1 MLLLFLAAISLAPAR
16 AVEDKISHVNV
27 LLPWR
32 RRGASAPASATGGSS
47 TSSRSPVEPTTQLLE
62 AKPGCFRWESNSP
75 DVAEVIPQYENDAE
89 REARCSSRAVVRAVW
104 PHAERAMSLVSAIKM
119 DSAMQHVLGYELQC
133 EVWVAPIARI
143 QILTTVRTLSLGNT
157 EKIEVQAFD
166 DRDNVFT
173 SLAGLHFD
181 WRDVDSKVLR
191 VIRLKSTNV
200 IMTEAQEKV
209 ESEGKMGDSVQI
221 EGVKTG
227 RGGLEVTP
235 LDKGY
240 DHMSATVEINVTQP
254 LKIQPRSAVYIA
266 PASELQM
273 ELWTNVRTDSGF
285 WRPERIFMPTDHYKW
300 EVGASKAAGESDAVA
315 VRVDEN
321 MGMAVAQHTGGP
333 ASVVARDQEI
343 LDHFAFHKL
352 TVSTP
357 TSLALAMA
365 RRDDQLST
373 SYIYTAN
380 GGTLSTPEN
389 EAQPWYLV
397 LGREYAV
404 IAVLRDEDHH
414 RMYLTPNVKFDIQ
427 YGVVEADEDG
437 KKESVVVAGNE
448 DFTGRIVE
456 TSEEGSSALAHL
468 SSRLPAIDL
477 RRRPEWGTQRRW
489 VKATA
494 VGRTYVHAEMLP
506 VVSTFFAG
514 EEDPVVYRP
523 PNGPLRTSTLCI
535 VSHPVALVH
544 PPDHPPV
551 LLPPDQS
558 FRLHATGGTGDY
570 VWTMDKG
577 SDQASG
583 PSSPSGSSETAPNAI
598 ASVHKKDGIVTTNTE
613 LGDASLLAEDA
624 ANRYNSALTKV
635 VVASVEG
642 IHFIDGPLE
651 AEVVNGAATDSK
663 NIKED
668 SGGSSRSHGQTGG
681 QQDGDLYVRVGASD
695 ARSNRFHACDSIFHA
710 LTVDNALFDSTV
722 FEIVNMFPGNVDNEG
737 SIESVDATEGS
748 PSTFVPY
755 VTGSDRYSRSQA
767 CMTLR
772 LRPLREGTTTLK
784 ISFGTGARRL
794 TASVEITAFPPL
806 EVLVPGVMKTTV
818 ALDED
823 THGIGD
829 QWGVMPTTVVSLG
842 ATARVQLSGGPPPRG
857 MKGMGRQTIDSV
869 TMQRPDD
876 IELEFYPP
884 DAAEDEELARKGA
897 RDQSSGKNTGGGMA
911 TGDCKSSPPLGET
924 GLLPGRRYAL
934 KCKAL
939 GEQNVTFTV
948 TNVWSMLAR
957 PESMARPHPVLRT
970 VVVRFVC
977 STPIH
982 TQLILQ
988 SGASIMETG
997 CSTPVDEEVNE
1008 DDDETND
1015 VVANDLDADPS
1026 YIIRTRAPVPV
1037 YLRVLDHAC
1046 RPFMNFST
1054 VLTSWGVTAGS
1065 AMADFSGNLSPV
1077 QLLHRECIRRIV
1089 SGKSSGTS
1097 FADDYGEVDLSV
1109 VRECLRDQQSAQNS
1123 GLPGPNGEYD
1133 TSAFSTSR
1141 DLVELGESSTML
1153 ERAFIFSAAMEGT
1166 AKIRV
1171 NASACAHTNSVG
1183 QIQDVHASRRGQ
1195 RSMFGRGCPRAQLKR
1210 GASLQLVRNVRLTPQ
1225 RATIFRHPDNVL
1237 TISAVDGSGQFSFTS
1252 SVGPE
1257 FAAIGQNSSK
1267 SVELSPGRRN
1277 GRALVTVTDTG
1288 LTETMCAT
1296 SDVFISEVAR
1306 LEIWVKGKLLFP
1318 HSPVPGLSIWFPSGP
1333 PPSHSLF

>member
-1 MLLLFLAAISLAPAR
+1 MLLLRAVLALALALALARAPLAR

-32 RRGASAPASATGGSS
+32 RRVAAPANAEAAAGGASAAAERGA
-47 TSSRSPVEPTTQLLE
+47 VEPTSQLLE

-75 DVAEVIPQYENDAE
+75 DVAEVVPQFGNDAE

-104 PHAERAMSLVSAIKM
+104 PHAERAMSLVSAVKM

-273 ELWTNVRTDSGF
+273 ELWTNVRTDNGF
-285 WRPERIFMPTDHYKW
+285 WHPERIFMPTDHYKW
-300 EVGASKAAGESDAVA
+300 EVDASKSGGGKGDAAA
-315 VRVDEN
+315 VRVDKN
-321 MGMAVAQHTGGP
+321 MGMVVAQRTGGP
-333 ASVVARDQEI
+333 SSVVVRDQEI

-357 TSLALAMA
+357 SSLALAVA
-365 RRDDQLST
+365 RKDDQLST
-373 SYIYTAN
+373 AYLYSAN
-380 GGTLSTPEN
+380 GGTPSTPEN

-427 YGVVEADEDG
+427 YGVAVEGGEG
-437 KKESVVVAGNE
+437 KEVKEGDATTTTVATSVVAGNE
-448 DFTGRIVE
+448 DFTGRLME
-456 TSEEGSSALAHL
+456 TSEEGASALARL
-468 SSRLPAIDL
+468 ASRFPGVDL
-477 RRRPEWGTQRRW
+477 RHRPEWGMQRRW
-489 VKATA
+489 ITAIA

-506 VVSTFFAG
+506 VVSTYFAG
-514 EEDPVVYRP
+514 KEDPAEYWP

-535 VSHPVALVH
+535 ISHPVALVH

-570 VWTMDKG
+570 VWTMVKG
-577 SDQASG
+577 SDQASN
-583 PSSPSGSSETAPNAI
+583 PSSSSAPSAPNAI
-598 ASVHKKDGIVTTNTE
+598 ASVHKKDGIITTNTE
-613 LGDASLLAEDA
+613 LGDASLLVEDA
-624 ANRYNSALTKV
+624 ANRYNFARTKV
-635 VVASVEG
+635 LVASVEG
-642 IHFIDGPLE
+642 IHFIDGHLE
-651 AEVVNGAATDSK
+651 AEVMNGAVAD
-663 NIKED
+663 NNNNNKEGG
-668 SGGSSRSHGQTGG
+668 GGSSRAEGQSGG
-681 QQDGDLYVRVGASD
+681 EQGSDLYVRVGATD
-695 ARSNRFHACDSIFHA
+695 ARSNRFHACDSIFRA
-710 LTVDNALFDSTV
+710 LNVDDALFDSTV
-722 FEIVNMFPGNVDNEG
+722 FEIVDMFRGNVDNEDNNMNANAG
-737 SIESVDATEGS
+737 STAFT
-748 PSTFVPY
+748 PY
-755 VTGSDRYSRSQA
+755 VAGSDRYLRSQA

-806 EVLVPGVMKTTV
+806 QVLVPGVMKTTV
-818 ALDED
+818 AVDED
-823 THGIGD
+823 MLGLGE
-829 QWGVMPTTVVSLG
+829 QWGVMPTAVVSLG
-842 ATARVQLSGGPPPRG
+842 AIARVQLSGGPPPRG

-884 DAAEDEELARKGA
+884 DAAEDEELVRKGA
-897 RDQSSGKNTGGGMA
+897 QELASGKNNGGGTA

-924 GLLPGRRYAL
+924 GLLPGRRYAM
-934 KCKAL
+934 KCKAF

-948 TNVWSMLAR
+948 TNVWRMLAR
-957 PESMARPHPVLRT
+957 PESMAHPHPALRT

-977 STPIH
+977 AAPVH
-982 TQLILQ
+982 TQLVLQ

-997 CSTPVDEEVNE
+997 CSIPVDEEVNE

-1015 VVANDLDADPS
+1015 IVANNLDADPS

-1065 AMADFSGNLSPV
+1065 AMTDLSGNLSPV

-1089 SGKSSGTS
+1089 AGKPSGTS
-1097 FADDYGEVDLSV
+1097 FTDEYGEVDLSV
-1109 VRECLRDQQSAQNS
+1109 VRECLRDQKSSQNS
-1123 GLPGPNGEYD
+1123 GLPGPDGKYD
-1133 TSAFSTSR
+1133 TSTFSTAR

-1166 AKIRV
+1166 AEIRV
-1171 NASACAHTNSVG
+1171 NASACAHADTVG
-1183 QIQDVHASRRGQ
+1183 QVQDVHASRRGQ
-1195 RSMFGRGCPRAQLKR
+1195 PSTFGRGCPNAPLKR

-1257 FAAIGQNSSK
+1257 FAAISQNSSK
-1267 SVELSPGRRN
+1267 SVELTPGRRN

-1296 SDVFISEVAR
+1296 SNVFISEVAR
-1306 LEIWVKGKLLFP
+1306 LEIWVKG
-1318 HSPVPGLSIWFPSGP
+1318 
-1333 PPSHSLF
+1333 